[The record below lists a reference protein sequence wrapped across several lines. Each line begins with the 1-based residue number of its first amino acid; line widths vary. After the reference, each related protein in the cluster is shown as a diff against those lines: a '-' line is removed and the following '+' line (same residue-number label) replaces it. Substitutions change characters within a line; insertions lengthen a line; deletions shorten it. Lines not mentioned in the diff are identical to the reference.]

1 MPLHHYLRPL
11 LAPDSVALVGASERP
26 GSLGRIVYEN
36 LLDGDFKGELHA
48 VNSRH
53 GKVLGRKVFSSLAA
67 IPVPV
72 DLVLITVP
80 CAQVPRVLEEAARAG
95 IKVAV
100 VLSPPPEDEGDARR
114 WLRDL
119 LATARR
125 RRIRLLGPHAFG
137 VMRPQIGLNATLGAG
152 RAHAG
157 RLALIAQSGAMC
169 TAMLDFATPAGIGF
183 SSVVALGG
191 GIDIGFGELLD
202 AALLDP
208 ETNGILLYVETV
220 RDARRFLSAL
230 RAAARTKPVVVLKAG
245 RAVEIRHPAIN
256 GVAPPTADA
265 VFDAAMRRAG
275 AVRVMTYTQLFAVAR
290 LLAMGK
296 LARGDRLAIVTNG
309 HAPGTLAADIA
320 FDRAIPLA
328 RLGSGTIRRLAAILP
343 PNVAKRNPVNVRG
356 DAPPERLAGAVEAA
370 LGDDGVDAVLA
381 LHVQRPTT
389 GATDAARAVAT
400 VARSASKPVLAA
412 WLGALDRHE
421 VAEALEAGG
430 IANFYTPENA
440 VDAFAYGAAYRR
452 NQQLLLEV
460 APPQPEPSP
469 PDHVTAERIRQAAAA
484 ANRTVLTP
492 VEAHALLAAFGLP
505 VPRTEPADTLKDA
518 LAAAR
523 RIGYPVRLVFDPV
536 AVPGA
541 ARERPRLLSRGG
553 LRSGTMVSRAY
564 GQMLEGVVVRGRRP
578 GYRGVLVQK
587 DPPVLHSLALAIAV
601 HTDPVFGPVITFG
614 NSINATLVDHERVV
628 LLPPLNRRLALDLIR
643 DSKALA
649 SIGVHNVLPQ
659 LELLVRILL
668 QLSALVCA
676 VPWLRSLVMDPVH
689 VGPTDA
695 VIAGANAVVDPK
707 RRWSPGDYR
716 HMAIHPYPIELVSDA
731 RLADGTLLHVRPIMP
746 EDANLE
752 RAFVAALSEE
762 TRYYRFFYR
771 LHELTPAMLARFT
784 QVDYDRE
791 LALVAIESTPAGPRI
806 VCVARY
812 ISNPDLESAEY
823 AVVVADAWQ
832 NRGVGRMVMERLI
845 ACARARGLQRL
856 EGAVLRTNTQ
866 MLRFVTS
873 LGFTVHDDPEEPDQV
888 LTQLSL

>member
-11 LAPDSVALVGASERP
+11 LMPTSVALVGASERP

-36 LLDGDFKGELHA
+36 LLDGDFQGALHA
-48 VNSRH
+48 VNARH
-53 GKVLGRKVFSSLAA
+53 GRILGRKAFASISA
-67 IPVPV
+67 IPGPV

-80 CAQVPRVLEEAARAG
+80 CAQVPRVLDDAARAG
-95 IKVAV
+95 VKAAI
-100 VLSPPPEDEGDARR
+100 VLSPPPENEGDARR

-125 RRIRLLGPHAFG
+125 RHVRLLGPHAFG
-137 VMRPQIGLNATLGAG
+137 VMRPQIGLNATLGAA

-183 SSVVALGG
+183 STVVALGG
-191 GIDIGFGELLD
+191 GLDIGFGELLD
-202 AALLDP
+202 AVLLDS
-208 ETNGILLYVETV
+208 ETDGILLYVETV
-220 RDARRFLSAL
+220 RDARGFLSAL

-245 RAVEIRHPAIN
+245 RSMEIRPPAVN
-256 GVAPPTADA
+256 GVVPPNSDA

-296 LARGDRLAIVTNG
+296 IARGNRLAIVTNG
-309 HAPGTLAADIA
+309 QAPGTLAADIA
-320 FDRAIPLA
+320 FDRGIPLA
-328 RLGSGTIRRLAAILP
+328 RLGSGTVRRLAALLP

-370 LGDDGVDAVLA
+370 LGDDAVDAVLA

-400 VARSASKPVLAA
+400 VARNSSKPVLAG
-412 WLGALDRHE
+412 WLGALDRRE
-421 VAEALEAGG
+421 VGEALEAGG

-440 VDAFAYGAAYRR
+440 VDAFAFVAAYRR
-452 NQQLLLEV
+452 NQQWLLEV
-460 APPQPEPSP
+460 APPQPEPSL
-469 PDHVTAERIRQAAAA
+469 PDYVTAERIRLAAVG
-484 ANRTVLTP
+484 ANRTVLTGI
-492 VEAHALLAAFGLP
+492 ETYGLLGAFGLP

-518 LAAAR
+518 LTAAR
-523 RIGYPVRLVFDPV
+523 SIGYPVRLVFDAV

-541 ARERPRLLSRGG
+541 RLHTPIIAKGG
-553 LRSGTMVSRAY
+553 LRSGSMVSRAY
-564 GQMLEGVVVRGRRP
+564 GQLFDGAARGRRA
-578 GYRGVLVQK
+578 GYSGMLVQK
-587 DPPVLHSLALAIAV
+587 DAPIVQSLDVAIAV

-614 NSINATLVDHERVV
+614 NSVNATLVDHERVV

-649 SIGVHNVLPQ
+649 SIGADNVLPQ
-659 LELLVRILL
+659 LELLVRVLL
-668 QLSALVCA
+668 QVSSLVCA

-689 VGPTDA
+689 VGAADA
-695 VIAGANAVVDPK
+695 VIAGAYAAVDPK

-716 HMAIHPYPIELVSDA
+716 HMAIHPYPVELVTDA

-752 RAFVAALSEE
+752 QAFVAGLSEE

-791 LALVAIESTPAGPRI
+791 LALVALTATPAGPQF

-812 ISNPDLESAEY
+812 ICNPDLESAEY
-823 AVVVADAWQ
+823 AIVVADAWQ
-832 NRGVGRMVMERLI
+832 NRGVGRLVMERLI
-845 ACARARGLQRL
+845 ACAKARGVERL

-866 MLRFVTS
+866 MLRFVTA
-873 LGFTVHDDPEEPDQV
+873 LGFVVHDDPEEPDQV
-888 LTQLSL
+888 LTVLPLA